1 MAALSCG
8 SALSMRGLNFYLVSE
23 ENIFIK
29 AVKFLLCRRL
39 SVRGLIFSV
48 EHEREKRIILALFDH
63 WDSERAI
70 LPKIFRPLCPK
81 MSSGIVGR

>member
-29 AVKFLLCRRL
+29 AVKFLLCRGL
-39 SVRGLIFSV
+39 SVRGCFFSV
-48 EHEREKRIILALFDH
+48 EHERGKANHFC
-63 WDSERAI
+63 A
-70 LPKIFRPLCPK
+70 F
-81 MSSGIVGR
+81 